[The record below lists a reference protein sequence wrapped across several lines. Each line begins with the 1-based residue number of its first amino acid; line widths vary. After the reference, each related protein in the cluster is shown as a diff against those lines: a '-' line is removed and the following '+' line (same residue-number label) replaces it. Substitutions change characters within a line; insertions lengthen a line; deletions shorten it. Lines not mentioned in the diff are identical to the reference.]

1 MKKIIL
7 GLALASAGVFSSCS
21 DFLTEEPKLKQS
33 NELTFATYDNLDKAT
48 AGLYAAMQS
57 DSWYDGDFTL
67 KAELRAGNA
76 KNPKNA
82 TGSGRYRE
90 DTQWNYNES
99 STETNFWTYAYYT
112 IARANN
118 VINNL
123 DGKTSA
129 EVSQQQIN
137 NLKAEALFMRA
148 LCHFDL
154 VITFCQPYN
163 YNVTDDDKLGVPVC
177 LVTENGKPARNTKQE
192 VYNQVVADLTEAEG
206 LISDDYTRS
215 DADDAAAVVS
225 KPAIQALLSRV
236 YLYMEEWQKSAD
248 YATKV
253 INSGKYNLASGA
265 DYVAM
270 FTAATAPKGGEI
282 IFEVYGSNKNEYW
295 DNSGWAHLSYITTK
309 GGSGDVCATKDLFD
323 LYAAG
328 DIRKTMFDEDNGDYY
343 PTKYA
348 GKAGASVPCWNNIP
362 VLRLSEMYLNR
373 AEAIINGASV
383 SGTTAES
390 DLKTL
395 ASHRGATAEAATKAG
410 VFTER
415 RKELAF
421 EGQLVYDY
429 ARTNTSIKRTD
440 FDEVKNKDVTFPGTM
455 WAMPIPKR
463 ECDANPNMVQN
474 PGY

>member
-7 GLALASAGVFSSCS
+7 GLALASAGMFTSCS

-33 NELTFATYDNLDKAT
+33 NELTFATYDNLDLAT
-48 AGLYAAMQS
+48 AGLYSMMQS
-57 DSWYDGDFTL
+57 DGWYDGDFTL

-82 TGSGRYRE
+82 TGSGRYRN
-90 DTQWNYNES
+90 DTQWDYNES
-99 STETNFWTYAYYT
+99 STSGVWSYAYYT

-123 DGKTSA
+123 EGKTST
-129 EVSQQQIN
+129 EVSQQQID

-154 VITFCQPYN
+154 VITYCQPYN
-163 YNVTDDDKLGVPVC
+163 YNATEADQMGVPIC
-177 LVTENGKPARNTKQE
+177 LVTENGKPARDSKKA
-192 VYNQVVADLTEAEG
+192 VYDQIVADLTEAEN
-206 LISDDYTRS
+206 LMSDNYTRS

-225 KPAIQALLSRV
+225 KSAIQALLSRV

-253 INSGKYNLASGA
+253 INSGKYSLASGA

-282 IFEVYGSNKNEYW
+282 IFEVYGSDKNEYW
-295 DNSGWAHLSYITTK
+295 DNSGWAHLSYLTTK
-309 GGSGDVCATKDLFD
+309 DGSGDICATKDLYD

-328 DIRKTMFDEDNGDYY
+328 DIRKTMFIDDNGDYY

-348 GKAGASVPCWNNIP
+348 GKTGASVPCWNNIP
-362 VLRLSEMYLNR
+362 LLRLSEMYLNR
-373 AEAIINGASV
+373 AEALINGASI
-383 SGTTAES
+383 SGTTAEA
-390 DLKTL
+390 DLKTI
-395 ASHRGATAEAATKAG
+395 ASHRGATAEAATKTG

-440 FDEVKNKDVTFPGTM
+440 FDEVKNKDVAFPGTM

-463 ECDANPNMVQN
+463 ERDANPNIEQN